1 MEKTFAIV
9 ENGVVT
15 NTVLINDN
23 DTETI
28 NLLGATSIPEGVEV
42 SIGFL
47 YANNVFVNPNPV
59 PDVFNMLE
67 VEPVMTFDE
76 IQAVLDELT
85 NGS

>member
-9 ENGVVT
+9 ENDVVT
-15 NTVLINDN
+15 NIVLINDN

-47 YANNVFVNPNPV
+47 HANNMFIDPNPP
-59 PDVFNMLE
+59 PDVFNTLE

-85 NGS
+85 NGT